1 MRLGVAAVL
10 GDKFQKQITNEDIR
24 LLPAQQGLSE
34 AYQEL
39 KQARCEAMVLLAHA
53 TPEESTDLA
62 GQFPAFDVVV
72 TAGGADEPPH
82 VPTVLNG
89 GKTLLIEVGHKG
101 MYAVVLGFYD
111 DEETPVRYQ
120 RVPIDKRFTDSP
132 EMDEVMDSYQEQLQ
146 QMGWEGLDLR
156 RKNHPAGKFA
166 GSSACAECHQSQ
178 FDIWAKTPHA
188 HATKTLTTVKPP
200 RQFDPECISCHATG
214 WNPQQFT
221 PYTSGFD
228 SLKKTPILAGNGCE
242 NCHGPAAAHV
252 AAENEGGDESLRAKL
267 RLSIAEAKTAI
278 VDSCVECHDLD
289 NSPHFDFDEYWP
301 KIEH

>member
-1 MRLGVAAVL
+1 
-10 GDKFQKQITNEDIR
+10 
-24 LLPAQQGLSE
+24 
-34 AYQEL
+34 
-39 KQARCEAMVLLAHA
+39 
-53 TPEESTDLA
+53 
-62 GQFPAFDVVV
+62 
-72 TAGGADEPPH
+72 AGGADEPPH

-111 DEETPVRYQ
+111 DEKTPIRYQ
-120 RVPIDKRFTDSP
+120 RVPIDKRFADSP
-132 EMDEVMDSYQEQLQ
+132 EMDKVMESYQEQLE
-146 QMGWEGLDLR
+146 QMGWDGLDLR
-156 RKNHPAGKFA
+156 RKNHPGGKFA
-166 GSSACAECHQSQ
+166 GSGACAECHQEQ
-178 FDIWAKTPHA
+178 FDIWANTPHA
-188 HATKTLTTVKPP
+188 QATKTLTTLKPA

-252 AAENEGGDESLRAKL
+252 AAENNGGNETLRAKL
-267 RLSIAEAKTAI
+267 RVSIVEAKAAI

-301 KIEH
+301 KIKH